1 MSELD
6 RENAG
11 ATYDDEADDIQEID
25 DEINQS
31 TLAAEMTGQS
41 SLELKIRSFLELFTI
56 DKNNLILTL
65 IKDADWDKNNEFWK
79 FVHKE
84 KPL

>member
-11 ATYDDEADDIQEID
+11 ATDDGEADDIEEID

-31 TLAAEMTGQS
+31 TLAAEMTG
-41 SLELKIRSFLELFTI
+41 
-56 DKNNLILTL
+56 
-65 IKDADWDKNNEFWK
+65 
-79 FVHKE
+79 
-84 KPL
+84 